1 MAETVRPQAGPS
13 PHRGRLVVED
23 LSLERGNRTLLDKV
37 SATFEAGVVTAIV
50 GPSGAGK
57 TRLLRCLNRLDEP
70 TGGRVLLDGVDH
82 RSIDPRQ
89 LRRRVGMIFQLPA
102 VFAGD
107 VRANLAYGLDD
118 PAEEDLVAALD
129 AAALP
134 AHLLSQD
141 AGTLS
146 VGQAQRMCIARALL
160 RRPECLLLD
169 EPTASLD
176 RDATIAIERLVTSLA
191 GEDLAVVMVTHDL
204 AQAARTASRALL
216 IVAGRVAA
224 SGPAG
229 EIHARWP
236 TDGGI

>member
-1 MAETVRPQAGPS
+1 MTRPVRSEAGRS
-13 PHRGRLVVED
+13 HHGRLVVED
-23 LSLERGNRTLLDKV
+23 LSLERGNRKLLDEV
-37 SATFEAGVVTAIV
+37 CATFEPGVVTAIV

-70 TGGRVLLDGVDH
+70 TSGRVLVDGVDH
-82 RSIDPRQ
+82 RTIDPRQ

-107 VRANLAYGLDD
+107 VRANLIYGLDD
-118 PAEEDLVAALD
+118 LGDEELVVALD

-134 AHLLSQD
+134 AHLLAQD
-141 AGTLS
+141 ASTLS

-160 RRPECLLLD
+160 RRPKCLLLD

-176 RDATIAIERLVTSLA
+176 RDATIAIERLVASLA

-204 AQAARTASRALL
+204 AQATRIAEHALL
-216 IVAGRVAA
+216 LVAGRVVA
-224 SGPAG
+224 SGPADEVG
-229 EIHARWP
+229 AEWP
-236 TDGGI
+236 TEAGP

>member
-1 MAETVRPQAGPS
+1 MKPTVRPQAGPS
-13 PHRGRLVVED
+13 HHRGRLVVED
-23 LSLERGNRTLLDKV
+23 LSLERGNRKLLDEV
-37 SATFEAGVVTAIV
+37 CATFEPGVVTAIV

-107 VRANLAYGLDD
+107 VRANLSYGLND
-118 PAEEDLVAALD
+118 PDEDELVVALA

-134 AHLLSQD
+134 AHLLGQEAS
-141 AGTLS
+141 TLS

-176 RDATIAIERLVTSLA
+176 RDATTAVERLVASLA
-191 GEDLAVVMVTHDL
+191 GQDLAVVMVTHDL
-204 AQAARTASRALL
+204 AQAARTADRALL
-216 IVAGRVAA
+216 LVAGRVAA
-224 SGPAG
+224 VGPAD
-229 EIHARWP
+229 EVQARWP
-236 TDGGI
+236 TESGP

>member
-1 MAETVRPQAGPS
+1 MNPTVRPQPGRS
-13 PHRGRLVVED
+13 HDRGRLVVED
-23 LSLERGNRTLLDKV
+23 LSLERGNRKLLDEV
-37 SATFEAGVVTAIV
+37 CAIFEPGVVTAIV

-107 VRANLAYGLDD
+107 VRANLSYGLND
-118 PAEEDLVAALD
+118 PDEEELVVALD

-134 AHLLSQD
+134 AHLLGQEAS
-141 AGTLS
+141 TLS

-176 RDATIAIERLVTSLA
+176 RDATTAVEQLVASLA
-191 GEDLAVVMVTHDL
+191 GQDLAVVMVTHDL
-204 AQAARTASRALL
+204 LQAARTADRALL
-216 IVAGRVAA
+216 LVAGRVAA
-224 SGPAG
+224 VGPAD
-229 EIHARWP
+229 EIQARWP
-236 TDGGI
+236 TESAS

>member
-1 MAETVRPQAGPS
+1 MTWPVRPQAGPS
-13 PHRGRLVVED
+13 HLGVRLVVED
-23 LSLERGNRTLLDKV
+23 LSLERGNRTLLDEV
-37 SATFEAGVVTAIV
+37 CATFEPGVVTAIV

-82 RSIDPRQ
+82 RTIDARQ
-89 LRRRVGMIFQLPA
+89 LRRRVGMIFQVPV

-107 VRANLAYGLDD
+107 VRANLSYGLDD
-118 PAEEDLVAALD
+118 ADEDQLVAALD

-134 AHLLSQD
+134 AHLLAQD
-141 AGTLS
+141 ASTLS

-169 EPTASLD
+169 EPTGSLD

-191 GEDLAVVMVTHDL
+191 GEHLAVVMVTHDL

-216 IVAGRVAA
+216 LVAGRVAA
-224 SGPAG
+224 YGSAD
-229 EIHARWP
+229 EVQSRWP
-236 TDGGI
+236 TEAGP